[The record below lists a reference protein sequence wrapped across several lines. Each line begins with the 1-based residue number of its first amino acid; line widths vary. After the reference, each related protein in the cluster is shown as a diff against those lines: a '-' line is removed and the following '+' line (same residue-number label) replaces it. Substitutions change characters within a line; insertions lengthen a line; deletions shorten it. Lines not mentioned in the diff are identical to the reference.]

1 MARQPAA
8 RQRSI
13 LEDLG
18 EEITAIIT
26 PVSICMALTVM
37 LVKTLNPTGA
47 SDVHSV
53 FIASAFYTEQVR
65 SRRYQTACGSDN
77 LKTAQPFGLAESG
90 LTVPSSHR

>member
-1 MARQPAA
+1 MSQQPAQ

-18 EEITAIIT
+18 EEVTAIIT

-53 FIASAFYTEQVR
+53 LIASAFYTEQVGALVGTIVNEWR
-65 SRRYQTACGSDN
+65 APGASPYTAAAFDMD
-77 LKTAQPFGLAESG
+77 AAI
-90 LTVPSSHR
+90 